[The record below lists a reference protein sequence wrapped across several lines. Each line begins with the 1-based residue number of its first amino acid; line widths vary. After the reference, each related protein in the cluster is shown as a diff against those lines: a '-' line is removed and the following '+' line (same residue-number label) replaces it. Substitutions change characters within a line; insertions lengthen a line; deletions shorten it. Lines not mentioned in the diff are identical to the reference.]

1 MENEIGIT
9 NTAVAVEKAETLLE
23 ASTRITTLTENIET
37 ILAEL
42 GEYWSATQEDQQ
54 VFYVNLKKNVE
65 NLTEIVACNQE
76 FSEAIVEYVHALETT
91 SQAVA

>member
-54 VFYVNLKKNVE
+54 EFYVNLKKNVE